1 MCYLHSTLDHS
12 LEAFIGDAPED
23 CHVLE
28 YVDASFADDVNDSK
42 STSGMFIAIVGP
54 HTFVPITAFSKR
66 QNAVSHS
73 STESE
78 IVALEEAVRSEG
90 LPTLTFWEH
99 VVMLFGTPK
108 AQTAQITNTVKEPK
122 SNTSA
127 PTGGLRNNNVP
138 SFETFM
144 AQKLC
149 DYKQLLE
156 KEGQPDAAARMERAI
171 AHVSTINIGAHAFD
185 AIKHFFDT
193 RSEFPM
199 VNLIVAEDN
208 EAVIKILAKGR
219 SGKLRHVPRTHR
231 VNIDWLYDAFRHPE
245 VVARYVRTMYQ
256 TADIGTKAI
265 TKAEDWIRLQRL
277 MMITRDGPISG
288 SDEPAARI
296 GENKTNKTTTSKD
309 IVPIEVART
318 ITNECGSIQCRQ
330 CDINQR
336 EMALGGCCSWGS
348 PRVFPGCSDQPMPQ
362 PPRQGKKT
370 NRRGK
375 RGRHNDKTPN
385 NTTNTWEVR
394 G

>member
-12 LEAFIGDAPED
+12 LEAFVGDAPED

-28 YVDASFADDVNDSK
+28 YVDASFAGGVSDAK

-66 QNAVSHS
+66 RNAVSHS

-99 VVMLFGTPK
+99 VVMLLGKPNT
-108 AQTAQITNTVKEPK
+108 QTARTTTTVVEPQ
-122 SNTSA
+122 SNTLA
-127 PTGGLRNNNVP
+127 PTGGLRNTVP

-171 AHVSTINIGAHAFD
+171 AHVSTIDIGAHAFD

-193 RSEFPM
+193 RSDFPM

-265 TKAEDWIRLQRL
+265 TRAEDWIRLQRV
-277 MMITRDGPISG
+277 MMIKREGPISG

-296 GENKTNKTTTSKD
+296 GENKTSKTITSKD
-309 IVPIEVART
+309 IVPIEVAQT
-318 ITNECGSIQCRQ
+318 VINEYGPIQCQQ
-330 CDINQR
+330 CD
-336 EMALGGCCSWGS
+336 
-348 PRVFPGCSDQPMPQ
+348 
-362 PPRQGKKT
+362 K
-370 NRRGK
+370 
-375 RGRHNDKTPN
+375 
-385 NTTNTWEVR
+385 
-394 G
+394 

>member
-1 MCYLHSTLDHS
+1 
-12 LEAFIGDAPED
+12 
-23 CHVLE
+23 
-28 YVDASFADDVNDSK
+28 
-42 STSGMFIAIVGP
+42 
-54 HTFVPITAFSKR
+54 
-66 QNAVSHS
+66 
-73 STESE
+73 
-78 IVALEEAVRSEG
+78 
-90 LPTLTFWEH
+90 
-99 VVMLFGTPK
+99 MLFGKPN
-108 AQTAQITNTVKEPK
+108 AQTAQTTTTAKEPK
-122 SNTSA
+122 SNTIA
-127 PTGGLRNNNVP
+127 PTGRLRNTVP

-171 AHVSTINIGAHAFD
+171 AHVSTNNIGAHAFN
-185 AIKHFFDT
+185 AIKHSFDT
-193 RSEFPM
+193 RTDFQM

-265 TKAEDWIRLQRL
+265 TKADDWIRLQRL
-277 MMITRDGPISG
+277 MMIKKEGPISG

-296 GENKTNKTTTSKD
+296 GENKTNKTITSKD

-318 ITNECGSIQCRQ
+318 ITNECGSVQCRQ

-336 EMALGGCCSWGS
+336 EIACCY
-348 PRVFPGCSDQPMPQ
+348 DHT
-362 PPRQGKKT
+362 RQGKKKT
-370 NRRGK
+370 NRRGT
-375 RGRHNDKTPN
+375 RGRANDNKTPN
-385 NTTNTWEVR
+385 NTTNMWELC

>member
-1 MCYLHSTLDHS
+1 
-12 LEAFIGDAPED
+12 
-23 CHVLE
+23 
-28 YVDASFADDVNDSK
+28 
-42 STSGMFIAIVGP
+42 
-54 HTFVPITAFSKR
+54 
-66 QNAVSHS
+66 
-73 STESE
+73 
-78 IVALEEAVRSEG
+78 
-90 LPTLTFWEH
+90 
-99 VVMLFGTPK
+99 
-108 AQTAQITNTVKEPK
+108 
-122 SNTSA
+122 
-127 PTGGLRNNNVP
+127 
-138 SFETFM
+138 M
-144 AQKLC
+144 AQQLC
-149 DYKQLLE
+149 EYKQLLE

-277 MMITRDGPISG
+277 MMIKRKGPISG
-288 SDEPAARI
+288 SGEPAARI
-296 GENKTNKTTTSKD
+296 GENKTGKTITSKD
-309 IVPIEVART
+309 IVPIEVAQT
-318 ITNECGSIQCRQ
+318 VINEYGSIRCQQ
-330 CDINQR
+330 CDNYQR
-336 EMALGGCCSWGS
+336 EIACCDDHA
-348 PRVFPGCSDQPMPQ
+348 RQLPQ
-362 PPRQGKKT
+362 QHNNKS

-375 RGRHNDKTPN
+375 RGRANGRNTPN
-385 NTTNTWEVR
+385 NTPNTWEVC